1 MYGKVSVS
9 PSGIV
14 TFSTR
19 TKLQLEI
26 AEVKSARSVSLWS
39 AESELIVIV
48 SGRTLATLKQESRG
62 QNAMYKFTIG
72 RLRFISQ

>member
-1 MYGKVSVS
+1 MSVS

-19 TKLQLEI
+19 TEPQLEI

-39 AESELIVIV
+39 AESKLTVTV
-48 SGRTLATLKQESRG
+48 SGKMLATLKQESRG
-62 QNAMYKFTIG
+62 QIAMYKFTIG